1 MGSRKQRKERAVCA
15 RGGLLR
21 VANVTA
27 GGSKMRVGESLL
39 ALPSGRSWATLLR
52 RVSVAWWAHEADCSG
67 LKSPWEVLK

>member
-1 MGSRKQRKERAVCA
+1 M
-15 RGGLLR
+15 LR

-39 ALPSGRSWATLLR
+39 ALTSGRSWATLLR

-67 LKSPWEVLK
+67 LKSPWEVLKWRWPV